1 MVGMTISKTMSKVL
15 RPSILIPAVLSVALV
30 AALLAFG
37 NVTAVVTLMS
47 SFRRGY
53 LIAILLLL
61 LAYQGVQYLQWHGL
75 LRSLGIHVPQ
85 RAQLFAFLVG
95 AATKILPIGNFFEN
109 YLLLR
114 AGGTD
119 FGLSSSATLL
129 GVLIEV
135 AVSLAGLVILG
146 LDHWVWLRPLILIG
160 LAIFLPGAWLAYKHH
175 HAGTLPAWLS
185 QHRVVRLAMD
195 ELRQFRQ
202 GAAALLHPAVLIR
215 ATVLGAVYLLLAGTA
230 LYVVVRGL
238 GIGGISFEQ
247 VLAVY
252 FFSLAFGL
260 IFPLPI
266 DIGVTEISG
275 VGALLAIGVDKSAAV
290 SVMLI
295 MRVFSVGVALLVG
308 VAAMIAMPDEVRAVL
323 REKTVAPTSKSR
335 AAARKH

>member
-1 MVGMTISKTMSKVL
+1 MSKTMSKVL
-15 RPSILIPAVLSVALV
+15 RPSILIPVVLSIALV

-37 NVTAVVTLMS
+37 NVTTVVALMS
-47 SFRRGY
+47 NFHRGS
-53 LIAILLLL
+53 LIAILILLL
-61 LAYQGVQYLQWHGL
+61 TYQGVQYLQWHGL
-75 LRSLGIHVPQ
+75 LRALGIHVPQ
-85 RAQLFAFLVG
+85 RAQIFAFLVG

-135 AVSLAGLVILG
+135 AVSLVGLVILG
-146 LDHWVWLRPLILIG
+146 LDHWTWLRPLILVG
-160 LAIFLPGAWLAYKHH
+160 LAIFLPCAWLAYRHH

-185 QHRVVRLAMD
+185 QHRLLRLAMD

-202 GAAALLHPAVLIR
+202 GAAALLHPAVLLR
-215 ATVLGAVYLLLAGTA
+215 AAVLGTVYLLLAGAT

-238 GIGGISFEQ
+238 GINGVSFGQ

-260 IFPLPI
+260 IFPLPV
-266 DIGVTEISG
+266 DIGVTEVSG
-275 VGALLAIGVDKSAAV
+275 VGALLEIGVDKSAAV

-308 VAAMIAMPDEVRAVL
+308 AAAMIAMPDEVRAVL
-323 REKTVAPTSKSR
+323 REKTETPTSKSH
-335 AAARKH
+335 AAARRH